1 MRITNNMMANSF
13 MSDMNNNLENLNRI
27 NQQLTSGKNFSKP
40 SHDPAGVIRSMQL
53 YTAIDANKQYNK
65 NISNVINWLDVTDTA
80 LDQVGKQ
87 LGKIRDKLE
96 EAGNPGFGETE
107 RKALKDEV
115 NGIIASMSQTLN
127 TTFDGKYIFSGTRVT
142 SKPTGIEKNGKNN
155 ELVYLKNDQSVL
167 LLDDTLKAISAA
179 EKLSGKSI
187 NEIKD
192 SELLDFKSL
201 VNKDPSTLTPEEK
214 IKVDKL
220 SSEEIDALKNLS
232 DEDLKHLGEYNQ
244 MNAKL
249 KAEISEGVVME
260 YNVTATEVL
269 QGGGDLK
276 QLLENIVK
284 HLDSDDP
291 NEINKLYG
299 EDLGNIDK
307 VLDNV
312 LRIRAEVGA
321 KQNRMDAAKEM
332 NKETNFNMTEIL
344 SNIEDVN
351 LVEKN
356 MEFAILQSVYI
367 SSLQTSAKVLQ
378 PTLMD
383 YLR

>member
-53 YTAIDANKQYNK
+53 YTGIDANKQYNK

-167 LLDDTLKAISAA
+167 SLDDTLKAISAA

-192 SELLDFKSL
+192 SELLDLKSL
-201 VNKDPSTLTPEEK
+201 VSKDPSTLTPEEK

-244 MNAKL
+244 INAKL
-249 KAEISEGVVME
+249 KAEISEGVIME
-260 YNVTATEVL
+260 YNVTATEIL
-269 QGGGDLK
+269 QGGGDLR
-276 QLLENIVK
+276 QLLENIVE
-284 HLDSDDP
+284 HLDSDKP
-291 NEINKLYG
+291 EEINKLYG
-299 EDLGNIDK
+299 EDLGSIDK

-312 LRIRAEVGA
+312 LRIRSEVGA

>member
-53 YTAIDANKQYNK
+53 YTSIDANKQYNK

-80 LDQVGKQ
+80 LDQIGKQ

-269 QGGGDLK
+269 QGGGDLR

-284 HLDSDDP
+284 HLESDDP

-307 VLDNV
+307 ALDNV

>member
-1 MRITNNMMANSF
+1 
-13 MSDMNNNLENLNRI
+13 
-27 NQQLTSGKNFSKP
+27 
-40 SHDPAGVIRSMQL
+40 
-53 YTAIDANKQYNK
+53 
-65 NISNVINWLDVTDTA
+65 
-80 LDQVGKQ
+80 
-87 LGKIRDKLE
+87 
-96 EAGNPGFGETE
+96 
-107 RKALKDEV
+107 
-115 NGIIASMSQTLN
+115 
-127 TTFDGKYIFSGTRVT
+127 
-142 SKPTGIEKNGKNN
+142 
-155 ELVYLKNDQSVL
+155 
-167 LLDDTLKAISAA
+167 
-179 EKLSGKSI
+179 
-187 NEIKD
+187 
-192 SELLDFKSL
+192 
-201 VNKDPSTLTPEEK
+201 
-214 IKVDKL
+214 
-220 SSEEIDALKNLS
+220 
-232 DEDLKHLGEYNQ
+232 

-269 QGGGDLK
+269 QGGGDLR

-284 HLDSDDP
+284 HLESDDP

-307 VLDNV
+307 ALDNV

>member
-1 MRITNNMMANSF
+1 MRITNKMMANSF
-13 MSDMNNNLENLNRI
+13 MTDMNNNLENLNRI
-27 NQQLTSGKNFSKP
+27 NQQSSSGKNFSKP

-53 YTAIDANKQYNK
+53 HTGIDANKQYNK

-80 LDQVGKQ
+80 LDQIGKQ

-96 EAGNPGFGETE
+96 EAGNAGYGETE

-127 TTFDGKYIFSGTRVT
+127 TNFDGKYVFSGTRVT
-142 SKPTGIEKNGKNN
+142 GKPTGIQKDGTTKNN
-155 ELVYLKNDQSVL
+155 
-167 LLDDTLKAISAA
+167 
-179 EKLSGKSI
+179 SI
-187 NEIKD
+187 DYI
-192 SELLDFKSL
+192 
-201 VNKDPSTLTPEEK
+201 NKDGSMPLDP
-214 IKVDKL
+214 
-220 SSEEIDALKNLS
+220 AG
-232 DEDLKHLGEYNQ
+232 DEYKQ
-244 MNAKL
+244 MNGKL

-269 QGGGDLK
+269 QGDLDLRK
-276 QLLENIVK
+276 LLENIVN

-291 NEINKLYG
+291 KEINKLYG

-307 VLDNV
+307 ALDNV

-321 KQNRMDAAKEM
+321 KQNRMEAAKEM

-351 LVEKN
+351 YAEKH
-356 MEFAILQSVYI
+356 MEFAVLQAVYI
-367 SSLQTSAKVLQ
+367 SSLQTSAKILQ

>member
-1 MRITNNMMANSF
+1 MRITNKMMANSF
-13 MSDMNNNLENLNRI
+13 MTDMNNNLENLNRI
-27 NQQLTSGKNFSKP
+27 NQQSSSGKNFSKP
-40 SHDPAGVIRSMQL
+40 SHNPAGVIRSMQL
-53 YTAIDANKQYNK
+53 HTGIDANEQYNK

-80 LDQVGKQ
+80 LDQIGKQ
-87 LGKIRDKLE
+87 LRKIRDKLE
-96 EAGNPGFGETE
+96 EAGNAGYGETE

-127 TTFDGKYIFSGTRVT
+127 TNFDGKYVFSGTRVT
-142 SKPTGIEKNGKNN
+142 GKPTGIQKDGTTKNN
-155 ELVYLKNDQSVL
+155 
-167 LLDDTLKAISAA
+167 
-179 EKLSGKSI
+179 SI
-187 NEIKD
+187 DYI
-192 SELLDFKSL
+192 
-201 VNKDPSTLTPEEK
+201 NKDGSMPLDP
-214 IKVDKL
+214 
-220 SSEEIDALKNLS
+220 AG
-232 DEDLKHLGEYNQ
+232 DEYKQ
-244 MNAKL
+244 MNGKL

-269 QGGGDLK
+269 QGDVDLRK
-276 QLLENIVK
+276 LLENIVN

-291 NEINKLYG
+291 KEINKLYG

-307 VLDNV
+307 ALDNV

-321 KQNRMDAAKEM
+321 KQNRMEAAKEM

-351 LVEKN
+351 YAEKH
-356 MEFAILQSVYI
+356 MEFAVLQAVYI
-367 SSLQTSAKVLQ
+367 SSLQTSAKILQ

>member
-27 NQQLTSGKNFSKP
+27 NQQLTSAKNFSKP

-53 YTAIDANKQYNK
+53 YTGIDANKQYNK

-167 LLDDTLKAISAA
+167 SLDDTLKAISAA

-187 NEIKD
+187 NEVKN

-201 VNKDPSTLTPEEK
+201 VSKDPSTLTPEEK

-249 KAEISEGVVME
+249 KAEVSEGVVME
-260 YNVTATEVL
+260 YNVTATEIL
-269 QGGGDLK
+269 QGGGDLR

-284 HLDSDDP
+284 HLESDKP
-291 NEINKLYG
+291 EEINKLYG

-312 LRIRAEVGA
+312 LRIRSEVGA

>member
-13 MSDMNNNLENLNRI
+13 MTDMNNNLENLDRI
-27 NQQLTSGKNFSKP
+27 RQQLTSGKNFSKP

-53 YTAIDANKQYNK
+53 YSGIDANKQYNK

-80 LDQVGKQ
+80 LNQVGKQ

-96 EAGNPGFGETE
+96 QAGSPGFGPTE

-167 LLDDTLKAISAA
+167 SLDDTLKAISAA

-187 NEIKD
+187 NEVKD

-201 VNKDPSTLTPEEK
+201 VSKDPSTLTPEEK

-249 KAEISEGVVME
+249 KAEVSEGVVME
-260 YNVTATEVL
+260 YNVTATEIL
-269 QGGGDLK
+269 QGGGDLR

-284 HLDSDDP
+284 HLESDKP
-291 NEINKLYG
+291 EEINKLYG

-312 LRIRAEVGA
+312 LRIRSEVGA

-351 LVEKN
+351 LVEKI

>member
-1 MRITNNMMANSF
+1 
-13 MSDMNNNLENLNRI
+13 
-27 NQQLTSGKNFSKP
+27 
-40 SHDPAGVIRSMQL
+40 
-53 YTAIDANKQYNK
+53 
-65 NISNVINWLDVTDTA
+65 
-80 LDQVGKQ
+80 
-87 LGKIRDKLE
+87 
-96 EAGNPGFGETE
+96 
-107 RKALKDEV
+107 
-115 NGIIASMSQTLN
+115 MSQTLN

-142 SKPTGIEKNGKNN
+142 GKPTGVQKDATTKNN
-155 ELVYLKNDQSVL
+155 
-167 LLDDTLKAISAA
+167 
-179 EKLSGKSI
+179 SI
-187 NEIKD
+187 D
-192 SELLDFKSL
+192 Y
-201 VNKDPSTLTPEEK
+201 VNKDGSIPLDP
-214 IKVDKL
+214 
-220 SSEEIDALKNLS
+220 AG
-232 DEDLKHLGEYNQ
+232 DEYKQ
-244 MNAKL
+244 MEQKL

-269 QGGGDLK
+269 EGGGDLR
-276 QLLENIVK
+276 QFLADIVK

-291 NEINKLYG
+291 KEISKLYG
-299 EDLGNIDK
+299 DDLGNIDK
-307 VLDNV
+307 ALDNV

-356 MEFAILQSVYI
+356 MEYAILQSVYI

>member
-13 MSDMNNNLENLNRI
+13 MTDMNNNLENLDRI
-27 NQQLTSGKNFSKP
+27 RQQLTSGKNFSKP

-53 YTAIDANKQYNK
+53 YSGIDANKQYNK

-142 SKPTGIEKNGKNN
+142 SKPTGIEKNDKNN

-187 NEIKD
+187 NEIRD

-260 YNVTATEVL
+260 YNVTATEIL
-269 QGGGDLK
+269 QGGGDLR
-276 QLLENIVK
+276 QFLENIVK
-284 HLDSDDP
+284 HLESDDP

-299 EDLGNIDK
+299 DDLGNIDK
-307 VLDNV
+307 ALDNV

-356 MEFAILQSVYI
+356 MEYAILQSVYI

>member
-1 MRITNNMMANSF
+1 MRITNKMMANSF
-13 MSDMNNNLENLNRI
+13 MTDMNNNLENLNRI
-27 NQQLTSGKNFSKP
+27 NQQSSSGKNFSKP
-40 SHDPAGVIRSMQL
+40 SHNPAGVIRSMQL
-53 YTAIDANKQYNK
+53 HTGIDANEQYNK

-80 LDQVGKQ
+80 LDQIGKQ

-96 EAGNPGFGETE
+96 EAGNAGYGETE

-127 TTFDGKYIFSGTRVT
+127 TNFDGKYVFSGTRVT
-142 SKPTGIEKNGKNN
+142 GKPTGIQKDGTTKNN
-155 ELVYLKNDQSVL
+155 
-167 LLDDTLKAISAA
+167 
-179 EKLSGKSI
+179 SI
-187 NEIKD
+187 DYI
-192 SELLDFKSL
+192 
-201 VNKDPSTLTPEEK
+201 NKDGSIPLDP
-214 IKVDKL
+214 
-220 SSEEIDALKNLS
+220 AG
-232 DEDLKHLGEYNQ
+232 DEYKQ
-244 MNAKL
+244 MNGKL

-269 QGGGDLK
+269 EGDVDLRK
-276 QLLENIVK
+276 LLENIVN

-291 NEINKLYG
+291 KEINKLYG

-307 VLDNV
+307 ALDNV

-321 KQNRMDAAKEM
+321 KQNRMEAAKEM

-351 LVEKN
+351 YAEKH
-356 MEFAILQSVYI
+356 MEFAVLQAVYI
-367 SSLQTSAKVLQ
+367 SSLQTSAKILQ

>member
-284 HLDSDDP
+284 HLESDDP
-291 NEINKLYG
+291 TEINKLYG

>member
-1 MRITNNMMANSF
+1 
-13 MSDMNNNLENLNRI
+13 
-27 NQQLTSGKNFSKP
+27 
-40 SHDPAGVIRSMQL
+40 
-53 YTAIDANKQYNK
+53 
-65 NISNVINWLDVTDTA
+65 
-80 LDQVGKQ
+80 
-87 LGKIRDKLE
+87 
-96 EAGNPGFGETE
+96 
-107 RKALKDEV
+107 
-115 NGIIASMSQTLN
+115 MSQTLN

>member
-220 SSEEIDALKNLS
+220 SSEEIDALKKLS

-284 HLDSDDP
+284 HLESDDP
-291 NEINKLYG
+291 TEINKLYG

>member
-1 MRITNNMMANSF
+1 MANSF
-13 MSDMNNNLENLNRI
+13 MTDMNNNLENLNRI
-27 NQQLTSGKNFSKP
+27 NQQSSSGKNFSKP

-53 YTAIDANKQYNK
+53 HTGIDANKQYNK

-80 LDQVGKQ
+80 LDQIGKQ

-96 EAGNPGFGETE
+96 EAGNAGYGETE

-127 TTFDGKYIFSGTRVT
+127 TNFDGKYVFSGTRVT
-142 SKPTGIEKNGKNN
+142 GKPTGIQKDGTTKNN
-155 ELVYLKNDQSVL
+155 
-167 LLDDTLKAISAA
+167 
-179 EKLSGKSI
+179 SI
-187 NEIKD
+187 DYI
-192 SELLDFKSL
+192 
-201 VNKDPSTLTPEEK
+201 NKDGSMPLDP
-214 IKVDKL
+214 
-220 SSEEIDALKNLS
+220 AG
-232 DEDLKHLGEYNQ
+232 DEYKQ
-244 MNAKL
+244 MNGKL

-260 YNVTATEVL
+260 YNVTAMEVL
-269 QGGGDLK
+269 QGDVDLRK
-276 QLLENIVK
+276 LLENIVN

-291 NEINKLYG
+291 KEINKLYG

-307 VLDNV
+307 ALDNV

-321 KQNRMDAAKEM
+321 KQNRMEAAKEM

-351 LVEKN
+351 YAEKH
-356 MEFAILQSVYI
+356 MEFAVLQAVYI
-367 SSLQTSAKVLQ
+367 SSLQTSAKILQ

>member
-1 MRITNNMMANSF
+1 MRITNKMMANSF
-13 MSDMNNNLENLNRI
+13 MTDMNNNLENLNRI
-27 NQQLTSGKNFSKP
+27 NQQSSSGKNFSKP
-40 SHDPAGVIRSMQL
+40 SHNPAGVIRSMQL
-53 YTAIDANKQYNK
+53 HTGIDANEQYNK

-80 LDQVGKQ
+80 LDQIGKQ

-96 EAGNPGFGETE
+96 EAGNAGYGETE

-127 TTFDGKYIFSGTRVT
+127 TNFDGKYVFSGTRVT
-142 SKPTGIEKNGKNN
+142 GKPTGIQKDGTTKNN
-155 ELVYLKNDQSVL
+155 
-167 LLDDTLKAISAA
+167 
-179 EKLSGKSI
+179 SI
-187 NEIKD
+187 DYI
-192 SELLDFKSL
+192 
-201 VNKDPSTLTPEEK
+201 NKDGSMPLDP
-214 IKVDKL
+214 
-220 SSEEIDALKNLS
+220 AG
-232 DEDLKHLGEYNQ
+232 DEYKQ
-244 MNAKL
+244 MNGKL

-269 QGGGDLK
+269 QGDVDLRK
-276 QLLENIVK
+276 LLENIVN

-291 NEINKLYG
+291 KEINKLYG

-307 VLDNV
+307 ALDNV

-321 KQNRMDAAKEM
+321 KQNRMEAAKEM

-351 LVEKN
+351 YAEKH
-356 MEFAILQSVYI
+356 MEFAVLQAVYI
-367 SSLQTSAKVLQ
+367 SSLQTSAKILQ

>member
-142 SKPTGIEKNGKNN
+142 SKPTGIQKNGKNN

-220 SSEEIDALKNLS
+220 SSEEIDALKKLS

-284 HLDSDDP
+284 HLESDDP
-291 NEINKLYG
+291 TEINKLYG

>member
-53 YTAIDANKQYNK
+53 YTGIDANKQYNK

-167 LLDDTLKAISAA
+167 SLDDTLKAISAA

-192 SELLDFKSL
+192 SELLDLKSL
-201 VNKDPSTLTPEEK
+201 VSKDPSTLTPEEK

-244 MNAKL
+244 INAKL
-249 KAEISEGVVME
+249 KAEISEGVIME
-260 YNVTATEVL
+260 YNVTATEIL
-269 QGGGDLK
+269 QGGGDLR
-276 QLLENIVK
+276 QLLENIVE
-284 HLDSDDP
+284 HLDSDKP
-291 NEINKLYG
+291 EEINKLYG
-299 EDLGNIDK
+299 EDLGSIDK

-312 LRIRAEVGA
+312 LRIRSEVGA

-332 NKETNFNMTEIL
+332 NKETNFNMIEIL

>member
-1 MRITNNMMANSF
+1 MRITNKMMANSF
-13 MSDMNNNLENLNRI
+13 MADMNKNLENFNRI
-27 NQQLTSGKNFSKP
+27 NQQLDSGKNFSKP

-53 YTAIDANKQYNK
+53 HTGIDANKQYNK

-80 LDQVGKQ
+80 LDQIGKQ

-96 EAGNPGFGETE
+96 EAGNAGYGETE

-127 TTFDGKYIFSGTRVT
+127 TNFDGKYVFSGTRVT
-142 SKPTGIEKNGKNN
+142 GKPTGIQKDGTTKNN
-155 ELVYLKNDQSVL
+155 
-167 LLDDTLKAISAA
+167 
-179 EKLSGKSI
+179 SI
-187 NEIKD
+187 DYI
-192 SELLDFKSL
+192 
-201 VNKDPSTLTPEEK
+201 NKDGSMPLDP
-214 IKVDKL
+214 
-220 SSEEIDALKNLS
+220 AG
-232 DEDLKHLGEYNQ
+232 DEYKQ
-244 MNAKL
+244 MNGKL

-269 QGGGDLK
+269 QGDVDLRK
-276 QLLENIVK
+276 LLENIVN

-291 NEINKLYG
+291 KEINKLYG

-307 VLDNV
+307 ALDNV

-321 KQNRMDAAKEM
+321 KQNRMEAAKEM

-351 LVEKN
+351 YAEKY
-356 MEFAILQSVYI
+356 MEFAVLQAVYI
-367 SSLQTSAKVLQ
+367 SSLQTSAKILQ

>member
-1 MRITNNMMANSF
+1 MMANSF
-13 MSDMNNNLENLNRI
+13 MTDMNNNLENLDRI
-27 NQQLTSGKNFSKP
+27 RQQLTSGKNFSKP

-53 YTAIDANKQYNK
+53 YSGIDANKQYNK

-96 EAGNPGFGETE
+96 EAGNPGFGPTE

-179 EKLSGKSI
+179 EKSI
-187 NEIKD
+187 NDIKD
-192 SELLDFKSL
+192 SELLDLKSL
-201 VNKDPSTLTPEEK
+201 VSKNPSTLTPEEK
-214 IKVDKL
+214 DKVDKL

-249 KAEISEGVVME
+249 KAEVSEGVVME
-260 YNVTATEVL
+260 YNVTATEIL
-269 QGGGDLK
+269 QGGGDLR
-276 QLLENIVK
+276 QFLENIVN
-284 HLDSDDP
+284 HLDNDDP
-291 NEINKLYG
+291 KEISKLYG

-307 VLDNV
+307 ALDNV
-312 LRIRAEVGA
+312 LRIRSEVGA

-356 MEFAILQSVYI
+356 MEYAILQSVYI